1 MIYRMKLQDNSF
13 QKIKNQTKTIELRLF
28 DEKRKKIQPGDL
40 IEFTNLSNS
49 EVITVEVLKLHLF
62 DSFKKLYEKFDKI
75 SLGYNKDEKSNPN
88 DMEQYYS
95 EDDIK
100 KYGVVGIEIKLIN
113 NVNRIDKN
121 NYYLNIAET
130 ALERSTCLRKKWGA
144 IIVKNDEIIST
155 GYNGAPRKRK
165 NCDDLG
171 YCIRESLN
179 IPRGERYEMCRSVH
193 AEQNAIISASRKDML
208 DGTLYMVGIDSKTQ
222 EYVDKS
228 MPCSMCKRVII
239 NSGIKKIIIRDSKT
253 SYRTIL
259 TQELIENDESLE
271 GVRGY

>member
-1 MIYRMKLQDNSF
+1 MIYRMKLQDNPF

-75 SLGYNKDEKSNPN
+75 SLGYNKDEKSDPN